1 MGATQ
6 ETEQLELG
14 RAAFERREWG
24 AALSRLTAA
33 DSETALEPED
43 LERAATAAQLLG
55 KFDASADLTA
65 RAYRDLLEGGNEE
78 RAARCAFWL
87 GMNLIQR
94 GEMAP
99 GQAWIARAGRLVGD
113 DEHDCVEQGYV
124 LVPVALQSMVAGDA
138 ASALTIFEQ
147 VAEYGRRF
155 NDLDLLTLSRL
166 GRGRSLIQLGRI
178 HEGVTHL
185 DEAMVSVTADE
196 VSPRITGLV
205 YCSVIDSCQSTYDL
219 RRAREWTA
227 ALSDWCSTQP
237 DLVPFR
243 GQCLVHRSQI
253 MQFQGA
259 WAEAMAEAHRAH
271 EALSAMAGEAVGLAF
286 YQFGELHRL
295 RGEIVEAE
303 ESYLQANQWGHTP
316 QPGMAQLRLAQGQID
331 AAKTAIHSAL
341 DDAHGSVARARLLPA
356 FIEIMLAANEVESA
370 DAAADELSKL
380 ADDFGTSLLSVIRDQ
395 VQGAVLLARGE
406 DRRALDTLQRA
417 CNSWRDLD
425 VPYEAART
433 RVLVGLARRKLGDD
447 ESAALEFDAARRSF
461 RELGAMPDLSGLDKL
476 SGHAGSSR
484 AGGLT
489 GREVEV
495 LALVATGKTN
505 RQIATDLV
513 ISEKTVARHIS
524 NMFTKLQLSSRAAA
538 TAYAY
543 EHDLV

>member
-1 MGATQ
+1 MGAAQ
-6 ETEQLELG
+6 ETGQLELG
-14 RAAFERREWG
+14 RASFERREWG
-24 AALSRLTAA
+24 AALSRLSAA

-55 KFDASADLTA
+55 KFDTSADLTA
-65 RAYRDLLEGGNEE
+65 RAYRELLERGNEE

-124 LVPVALQSMVAGDA
+124 LVPVGLQSMFASDA
-138 ASALTIFEQ
+138 ASALTIFER
-147 VAEYGRRF
+147 VAEFAQRF

-166 GRGRSLIQLGRI
+166 GRGQSLIRLGRI
-178 HEGVTHL
+178 QEGVAHL
-185 DEAMVSVTADE
+185 DETMVSVTAGE
-196 VSPRITGLV
+196 VSPGITGIV
-205 YCSVIDSCQSTYDL
+205 YCSVIESCQTTYDL

-259 WAEAMAEAHRAH
+259 WTEAMAEAQRAH
-271 EALSAMAGEAVGLAF
+271 EALSVMAGEAVGLAF

-316 QPGMAQLRLAQGQID
+316 QPGMAQLRLSQGQID
-331 AAKTAIHSAL
+331 AAKTAIHSSL

-356 FIEIMLAANEVESA
+356 FIEIMLAANEVEAA

-380 ADDFGTSLLSVIRDQ
+380 AHDFGTSLLSVIRDQ

-447 ESAALEFDAARRSF
+447 ESAGPGIRCRTAR
-461 RELGAMPDLSGLDKL
+461 L
-476 SGHAGSSR
+476 
-484 AGGLT
+484 
-489 GREVEV
+489 
-495 LALVATGKTN
+495 
-505 RQIATDLV
+505 
-513 ISEKTVARHIS
+513 
-524 NMFTKLQLSSRAAA
+524 
-538 TAYAY
+538 
-543 EHDLV
+543 

>member
-1 MGATQ
+1 MGDAH
-6 ETEQLELG
+6 ETGQLELG
-14 RAAFERREWG
+14 RASFERREWG
-24 AALSRLTAA
+24 NALSRLTAA

-55 KFDASADLTA
+55 RFEESADLTA
-65 RAYRDLLEGGNEE
+65 RAYRELLERGNEE

-99 GQAWIARAGRLVGD
+99 GQAWIARAGRLVDD

-124 LVPVALQSMVAGDA
+124 LVPGGLRSMIEGDA
-138 ASALTIFEQ
+138 ASALAIFEQ
-147 VAEYGRRF
+147 VAEFGRRF

-166 GRGRSLIQLGRI
+166 GRGRSLIQLGHI

-196 VSPRITGLV
+196 VSPGITGIV
-205 YCSVIDSCQSTYDL
+205 YCSVIDSCQATYDL

-259 WAEAMAEAHRAH
+259 WTEAMAEAQRAH
-271 EALSAMAGEAVGLAF
+271 EALSAMAGKAVGLAF
-286 YQFGELHRL
+286 YQFGELYRL

-316 QPGMAQLRLAQGQID
+316 QPGMAQLRLSQGQID

-356 FIEIMLAANEVESA
+356 FIEIMLAANEVEA
-370 DAAADELSKL
+370 AETAADELSKL
-380 ADDFGTSLLSVIRDQ
+380 ADDFGTSLLSAIREQ
-395 VQGAVLLARGE
+395 VHGAVLLARDE

-417 CNSWRDLD
+417 CNSWRELD

-433 RVLVGLARRKLGDD
+433 RVLVGLARRKLGDE
-447 ESAALEFDAARRSF
+447 ESAGLEFDAARRAF
-461 RELGAMPDLSGLDKL
+461 RELGAMPDLARVDKV
-476 SGHAGSSR
+476 SGHTGSR
-484 AGGLT
+484 QAGGLT

-524 NMFTKLQLSSRAAA
+524 NLFSKLQLSSRAAA

>member
-1 MGATQ
+1 MEATH
-6 ETEQLELG
+6 EPGQLELG
-14 RAAFERREWG
+14 RSSFERREWG
-24 AALSRLTAA
+24 AALSRLMAA
-33 DSETALEPED
+33 DSEAALEPED
-43 LERAATAAQLLG
+43 LERAAIAAQLLG

-65 RAYRDLLEGGNEE
+65 RAYRELLERGNEE
-78 RAARCAFWL
+78 RAARSAFWL
-87 GMNLIQR
+87 GMNLILR

-99 GQAWIARAGRLVGD
+99 GQAWIARAGRLVSG

-124 LVPVALQSMVAGDA
+124 LVPVGLQSMFAGDA
-138 ASALTIFEQ
+138 ASALTIFER
-147 VAEYGRRF
+147 VAEFAQRF

-166 GRGRSLIQLGRI
+166 GRGQSLIRLGRI
-178 HEGVTHL
+178 QEGVAHL
-185 DEAMVSVTADE
+185 DEAMVSVTAGE
-196 VSPRITGLV
+196 VSPGITGIV
-205 YCSVIDSCQSTYDL
+205 YCSVIESCQMTYDL

-259 WAEAMAEAHRAH
+259 WTEAMAEAQRAH
-271 EALSAMAGEAVGLAF
+271 DALSVMAGKAVGLAF

-316 QPGMAQLRLAQGQID
+316 QPGMAQLRLSQGQID
-331 AAKTAIHSAL
+331 AAKTAIRSSL

-356 FIEIMLAANEVESA
+356 FIEIMLAANEVEAA

-433 RVLVGLARRKLGDD
+433 RVLVGLARRKLGDE
-447 ESAALEFDAARRSF
+447 ESAGLEFDAARRAF
-461 RELGAMPDLSGLDKL
+461 RELGAVPDLVGLEKL
-476 SGHAGSSR
+476 SGHAGSQQ

-505 RQIATDLV
+505 RQIAKDLV

-524 NMFTKLQLSSRAAA
+524 NMFSKLQLSSRAAA

>member
-1 MGATQ
+1 MGANH
-6 ETEQLELG
+6 ETGQLELG
-14 RAAFERREWG
+14 RTCFERREWG
-24 AALSRLTAA
+24 AALSRLIAA

-65 RAYRDLLEGGNEE
+65 RAYRELLERGNEE

-87 GMNLIQR
+87 GMNLLQR

-113 DEHDCVEQGYV
+113 DEHDCVEQGYM
-124 LVPVALQSMVAGDA
+124 LVPVGLQSMFAGDA
-138 ASALTIFEQ
+138 ASALTIFER
-147 VAEYGRRF
+147 VTEFARRF

-166 GRGRSLIQLGRI
+166 GRGQSLIRLGRI
-178 HEGVTHL
+178 QEGVAHL
-185 DEAMVSVTADE
+185 DEAMVSVTAGE
-196 VSPRITGLV
+196 VSPGITGIV
-205 YCSVIDSCQSTYDL
+205 YCSVIESCQATYDL
-219 RRAREWTA
+219 RRATEWTA

-253 MQFQGA
+253 MQFRGA
-259 WAEAMAEAHRAH
+259 WTEAMAEAHRAH
-271 EALSAMAGEAVGLAF
+271 EALSVMAGEAVGLAF

-295 RGEIVEAE
+295 RGQIVEAE

-316 QPGMAQLRLAQGQID
+316 QPGMAQLRLSQGQID
-331 AAKTAIHSAL
+331 AARTAIHSAL

-356 FIEIMLAANEVESA
+356 FIEIMLAANDLEAA

-380 ADDFGTSLLSVIRDQ
+380 ADDFGTSLLSAIRDY

-406 DRRALDTLQRA
+406 DRRALDTLHGA
-417 CNSWRDLD
+417 SNSWRDLD

-433 RVLVGLARRKLGDD
+433 RVLVGLARRKLGDE
-447 ESAALEFDAARRSF
+447 ESAGLEFDAARRAF
-461 RELGAMPDLSGLDKL
+461 RELGAMPDLARVDKL
-476 SGHAGSSR
+476 SGHVGSRQVS
-484 AGGLT
+484 GLT

-505 RQIATDLV
+505 RQIANDLV
-513 ISEKTVARHIS
+513 ISERTVARHIS
-524 NMFTKLQLSSRAAA
+524 NMFSKLQLSSRAAA